1 MNISRM
7 VLLLGLDRHFRQST
21 TTHRRNRSKSPPKG
35 HHHHFTHHQG
45 HQGQDLLHHQHHFP
59 SVRQSRRFSSPQHLR
74 DNFIPKY
81 YYSESESDYVPHH
94 VHQHAT
100 RRSRS
105 SPPARPHQH
114 HVTSLH
120 RNNLSNVGDHFGV
133 FHTHDLHEANARRAS
148 RRDLADLREQL
159 FVRSTNDLLS
169 ARAGAGRAARASGR
183 DLLDQWEASH
193 CEKCNALHTLS
204 HNHRHNHRHSGGSHF
219 HDEFFVPRNGG
230 GRY

>member
-35 HHHHFTHHQG
+35 HHNHHHHFSP
-45 HQGQDLLHHQHHFP
+45 HHQHHFP
-59 SVRQSRRFSSPQHLR
+59 SSSVRQSRRFSSPQHMR

-81 YYSESESDYVPHH
+81 YYSESESDFVPHH

-169 ARAGAGRAARASGR
+169 ARAGPGRAARASGR

-219 HDEFFVPRNGG
+219 HDDIFVPRNGG

>member
-1 MNISRM
+1 M
-7 VLLLGLDRHFRQST
+7 VLLLGLDRHFRQS

-45 HQGQDLLHHQHHFP
+45 QDFLHQHHFP
-59 SVRQSRRFSSPQHLR
+59 SSVRQSRRFSSPQHR

-81 YYSESESDYVPHH
+81 YYSESESDFVPHFH
-94 VHQHAT
+94 NHAT

-105 SPPARPHQH
+105 SPPARPHH

-120 RNNLSNVGDHFGV
+120 RNNLSGDHFGV

-169 ARAGAGRAARASGR
+169 ARTGGRAARASGR
-183 DLLDQWEASH
+183 NLLDQWEASH
-193 CEKCNALHTLS
+193 CEKCNAHTLS
-204 HNHRHNHRHSGGSHF
+204 HNHRHSHRHSGGSHF
-219 HDEFFVPRNGG
+219 HDEIFVPRNGG